1 MKKIFGASVLLL
13 LILQICLFPSSVHGT
28 LQCPTV
34 ITLPATNISDTS
46 ATLNGSVAMP
56 VLTSLPAPNR
66 IILTSFKY
74 AAVDDWM
81 QVAVD
86 DGIQVYVSFQYGTV
100 VGDYAHETPG
110 VLMGGPGNFQAVIN
124 DLTPCTRHYARAKV
138 HTVFVPVRFDTY
150 QNGTQGAGVGIDPY
164 HVRQFLENGFI
175 GCPDSYGEVIAFDTT
190 GCNETVITGT
200 HQSGGMTGFGTTA
213 PPSNP
218 PIVGVSSATVAA
230 TRVTPGEKVD
240 VSATISNKGGSSGTS
255 KVTLFI
261 NGSEEESKGVTLAS
275 GESAT
280 VHFSVSRSDPGTYTV
295 NVNNIPAG
303 SFTVDQFK
311 NNDALIYG
319 VIALFIIGIAG
330 ILYLLIRKRTA

>member
-13 LILQICLFPSSVHGT
+13 LILQICLFPSSALGT

-34 ITLPATNISDTS
+34 STLPATNIGDTT
-46 ATLNGSVAMP
+46 ATLNGSVTIP
-56 VLTSLPAPNR
+56 SFTSLPASNR
-66 IILTSFKY
+66 IIPISHEY
-74 AAVDDWM
+74 AVDHG
-81 QVAVD
+81 VL
-86 DGIQVYVSFQYGTV
+86 VYVSFQYGTV

-110 VLMGGPGNFQAVIN
+110 VLMGGPSNFQSVIN

-138 HTVFVPVRFDTY
+138 HTVFEPVRFDSY
-150 QNGTQGAGVGIDPY
+150 LNGTQGAGVGIDPY

-280 VHFSVSRSDPGTYTV
+280 VHFSVSRSDPGTYIV